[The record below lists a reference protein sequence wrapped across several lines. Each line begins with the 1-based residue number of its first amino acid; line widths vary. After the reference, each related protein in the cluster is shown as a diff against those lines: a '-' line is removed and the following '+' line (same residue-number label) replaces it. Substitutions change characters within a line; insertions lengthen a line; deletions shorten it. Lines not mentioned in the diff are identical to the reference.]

1 MINKQ
6 EIFDLVKTKCLMQN
20 KKCGIE
26 YLENNIEM
34 INPKYHYNG
43 LKCAIGFLIPENEYK
58 SEFEEEESEGC
69 PFSLSVGDY
78 FRSKGYS
85 EEDLEFLTELR
96 YIHDNINIEDW
107 ESEFNYIAINYN
119 LNYDYK
125 P

>member
-26 YLENNIEM
+26 YIENNMEM
-34 INPKYHYNG
+34 INPKYHYNE

-58 SEFEEEESEGC
+58 SEFEEKESEGY
-69 PFSLSVGDY
+69 PFASKAGDY

-107 ESEFNYIAINYN
+107 ESAFNDVAIIYN
-119 LNYDYK
+119 LNYDCK
-125 P
+125 H